1 MDFIVA
7 LEKDNMSV
15 DKNIVKFN
23 LLFIKSFDG
32 TILDPTDNS
41 WSKVFQ
47 IIPFEDRE
55 FSPVIKFKKL

>member
-41 WSKVFQ
+41 
-47 IIPFEDRE
+47 
-55 FSPVIKFKKL
+55 

>member
-23 LLFIKSFDG
+23 LLFIKSFYG

-41 WSKVFQ
+41 
-47 IIPFEDRE
+47 
-55 FSPVIKFKKL
+55 